1 MVLTLYWRKR
11 FAKVFRIHHLALHIC
26 LMRPLQCK
34 KKTQGFVMLVLTKSE
49 KSIIDQLHHFLLF
62 FARTMSVDITTVL
75 KNIKGQHGI
84 ANLIFLLIL

>member
-1 MVLTLYWRKR
+1 
-11 FAKVFRIHHLALHIC
+11 
-26 LMRPLQCK
+26 
-34 KKTQGFVMLVLTKSE
+34 MLVLTKSE
-49 KSIIDQLHHFLLF
+49 KSNIDQLHHFLLF